1 MGMTAQ
7 AAFWFLPAVI
17 PIAIFISWNDMRSM
31 KITNKSVIV
40 LIAVYALLGP
50 FAFGFEMYLW
60 QWLHF
65 PIVLAV
71 CLVLW
76 MLRLMGG
83 GDAKMI
89 AAMAPFFVMAD
100 LELILRLFAACLIS
114 ALIVHSV
121 FRFTPLKKPV
131 AEWQSWNAGRYFPK
145 GFPLSMTLLL
155 YLVYAAVYR

>member
-1 MGMTAQ
+1 
-7 AAFWFLPAVI
+7 
-17 PIAIFISWNDMRSM
+17 MRSM
-31 KITNKSVIV
+31 KITNFSVIV
-40 LIAVYALLGP
+40 LIAAYALLGP

-65 PIVLAV
+65 PIVLVV
-71 CLVLW
+71 CVGLW

-89 AAMAPFFVMAD
+89 AAMAPFFVVAD

-114 ALIVHSV
+114 ALIVHSL
-121 FRFTPLKKPV
+121 FRYTSLKKPV

-155 YLVYAAVYR
+155 YLVFAAVYR